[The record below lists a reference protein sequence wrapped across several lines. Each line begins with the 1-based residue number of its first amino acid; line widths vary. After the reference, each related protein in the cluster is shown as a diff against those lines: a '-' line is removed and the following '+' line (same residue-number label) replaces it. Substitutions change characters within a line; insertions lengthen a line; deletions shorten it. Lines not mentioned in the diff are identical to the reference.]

1 MNKYK
6 KAKFFVIFI
15 ASFFLM
21 FGCDEAITDYGFT
34 GQISGSI
41 LDQSGNIVSG
51 DITTTAMTVYVL
63 GELDTEPIPIRVKG
77 DGTYANIHLFPQ
89 KYKVWLDGPVAN
101 ASEYN
106 VDLTGSPVIQ
116 DFTVTPYLTIP
127 PPSVSGSPTST
138 EVTVNYTIT
147 ENAGYTAA
155 VRSIYVSTVSYPGQS
170 TGSGAYW
177 QTIKKTVNTN
187 QGAEKITGLKPNTT
201 YYIRL
206 EARANGTTMFNLS
219 DQISVKTP

>member
-6 KAKFFVIFI
+6 KVQFFAIFI
-15 ASFFLM
+15 ASFFLL

-34 GQISGSI
+34 GQISGRI
-41 LDQSGNIVSG
+41 LDQAGNIVSG
-51 DITTTAMTVYVL
+51 DITTNHMTVYVL

-77 DGTYANIHLFPQ
+77 DGTYTNIHLYPQ

-106 VDLTGSPVIQ
+106 VDLTGNPVVQ
-116 DFTVTPYLTIP
+116 DFTVTPFLTIP
-127 PPSVSGSPTST
+127 PPSLVGSPTASD
-138 EVTVNYTIT
+138 VTVSYSIT
-147 ENAGYTAA
+147 ENAGYTAK

-177 QTIKKTVNTN
+177 QTVKKTVTAN
-187 QGAEKITGLKPNTT
+187 QGTEKITGLKANTT
-201 YYIRL
+201 YFVRV
-206 EARANGTTMFNLS
+206 EAQANGTTQFNLS
-219 DQISVKTP
+219 DQISFKTP